1 MIPRSVRYTIFA
13 FTLGLLIFGNLVVH
27 MVSMNLSE
35 GSLAFEQEITALK
48 QANLRLE
55 SEVLSQSSLQAVA
68 AFAETK
74 GYRSGGPAIRWVE
87 PVMAAR

>member
-1 MIPRSVRYTIFA
+1 MISRSIRYTIFA
-13 FTLGLLIFGNLVVH
+13 VILGFLIVGNLVVH
-27 MVSMNLSE
+27 MISMNLSE
-35 GSLAFEQEITALK
+35 GSLAFEQEISALK
-48 QANLRLE
+48 QSNLKLE

-74 GYRSGGPAIRWVE
+74 GYKSSGPAIRWVE